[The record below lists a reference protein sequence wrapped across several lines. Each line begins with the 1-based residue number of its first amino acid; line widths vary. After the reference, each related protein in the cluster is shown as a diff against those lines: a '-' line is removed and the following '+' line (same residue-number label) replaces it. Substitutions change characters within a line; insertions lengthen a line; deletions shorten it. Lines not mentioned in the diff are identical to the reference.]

1 MGLKGDL
8 MDIEMA
14 LQQTLETARLQ
25 FFGEI
30 RKINEEMVALQSEVF
45 QNISSECAQFGL
57 KLKEELNKEKETTLS
72 RYEEDEM

>member
-45 QNISSECAQFGL
+45 QNISSEFAQFGL